1 MAAGIAP
8 GVNRDFTAMDWNHI
22 IAAKEW
28 KDCFDEA
35 RDMIDLNID
44 TDIQGYDIDD
54 EMVTIARK
62 NAKIAGV
69 DKLIHFQKRGVEE
82 LSHSGHYGFII
93 TNPPYGERIGEKDTV
108 GELYKTL
115 GDRYKMLDDWS
126 MYVITAYEGTEKAI
140 GKKADKNRKLYNGMM
155 QTRFY
160 SFMGPKPPKKQ

>member
-1 MAAGIAP
+1 M
-8 GVNRDFTAMDWNHI
+8 
-22 IAAKEW
+22 
-28 KDCFDEA
+28 
-35 RDMIDLNID
+35 
-44 TDIQGYDIDD
+44 
-54 EMVTIARK
+54 
-62 NAKIAGV
+62 
-69 DKLIHFQKRGVEE
+69 
-82 LSHSGHYGFII
+82 SHSGHYGFII